1 MSKAEK
7 GSTVKVHYTGT
18 LNDENNTL
26 FDSSR
31 EREPLEFTVGAGQ
44 MIQGFDNA
52 VEGMQVG
59 ESKKVEIP
67 VDQAYGPRRDEA
79 MITVSKTQLPQGM
92 EPQVGMQLEATQQDG
107 RKQLLVVADIKEED
121 VVLDAN
127 HPLAGKDLV
136 FDIELVEVQ

>member
-7 GSTVKVHYTGT
+7 GKTVKVHYTGT

-31 EREPLEFTVGAGQ
+31 EREPLEFTLGAGQ

-52 VEGMQVG
+52 VEGMAVG
-59 ESKKVEIP
+59 ESKKVEVP
-67 VDQAYGPRRDEA
+67 MDEAYGPRKDEA
-79 MITVSKTQLPQGM
+79 MVTVNKTQLPEGM

-107 RKQLLVVADIKEED
+107 RKQLLVVADVKEED

-136 FDIELVEVQ
+136 FDIELVDVK